1 MSFIKNR
8 KIAIILSASI
18 CTILVFILALNIINT
33 DKQDAQGS
41 IPVISYSQKP
51 GDPPSSL
58 PQEQIQKSDAN
69 DVKTPTYKAPEAEV
83 LNSRPEIVE
92 TSPKQTEI
100 RQKVETENVFFAL
113 GAPND
118 PNYSTSWALQRVNA
132 LPAWNT
138 TTGSDSVVV
147 AVIDGGFGLN
157 HEDLINSWHINQ
169 NEIGNTAEGDA
180 CYDGSPKNKST
191 NNCDDDN
198 NGYIDDWR
206 GWNFYIGDN
215 NPQAGRI
222 NPNASSVAH
231 GTQVAGLVGAKGNNS
246 KGIATIAWDNS
257 IMPLQALSDSG
268 SGWTSDIAAAIYY
281 AVDNGADVIN
291 LSLGSFVNDSFI
303 SDAVSYAYDNNV
315 VVVAA
320 AGNCGTGT
328 ESGCTSYPAGKMLYP
343 ALSDHVIAVGASNF
357 DNQRASFSSYG
368 QRLDIVAPG
377 SGTIVSPTWTNSN
390 GTTLYAAELYG
401 TSFASPYVA
410 SLVSLIKAIRPSSS
424 VDDIRAIIMAT
435 SNKLSAMN
443 GSYYTNE
450 YGHGIINSEL
460 AVTVA
465 SSLNSNTQ
473 KPTLLQAGSEYSERS
488 FRTTSTMASG
498 CQINSNFY
506 CAIKIYN
513 EVNKLERYLTYQTAS
528 SNLRGWS
535 WGGSILTQDSWDVYA
550 VSGENVSDKY
560 SFSAK

>member
-33 DKQDAQGS
+33 DKQDTPGS

-69 DVKTPTYKAPEAEV
+69 DLKTPTYKAPISDV
-83 LNSRPEIVE
+83 VDSRPKIVE
-92 TSPKQTEI
+92 ASTKQTEI
-100 RQKVETENVFFAL
+100 RKKIESENVFFAL

-118 PNYSTSWALQRVNA
+118 PNYSSSWALQRVNA

-138 TTGSDSVVV
+138 TTGSNSIVV

-157 HEDLINSWHINQ
+157 HEDLVDSWKINSG
-169 NEIGNTAEGDA
+169 ETGLTSVGDV
-180 CYDGSPKNKST
+180 CYDGNAKNKSN

-215 NPQAGRI
+215 NPQAGRMS
-222 NPNASSVAH
+222 PTASNVSH
-231 GTQVAGLVGAKGNNS
+231 GTQVAGLIGAKGNNS
-246 KGIATIAWDNS
+246 KGIATISWDTS
-257 IMPLQALSDSG
+257 IMPLQVLSDSG
-268 SGWTSDIAAAIYY
+268 TGWTSDIAAAIYY

-291 LSLGSFVNDSFI
+291 LSLGSFVNDSYI
-303 SDAVSYAYDNNV
+303 SDAVRYAYDNNV

-368 QRLDIVAPG
+368 PRLDIMAPG

-410 SLVSLIKAIRPSSS
+410 SLVSLIKSIRPDSS
-424 VDDIRAIIMAT
+424 VDDIRAIVMAT
-435 SNKLSAMN
+435 GNKLAAMN
-443 GSYYTNE
+443 SSYYTDE
-450 YGHGIINSEL
+450 YGHGIINTDL
-460 AVTVA
+460 AISVA
-465 SSLNSNTQ
+465 NSLNSNTQ
-473 KPTLLQAGSEYSERS
+473 KPSLLQAGSELSERS
-488 FRTTSTMASG
+488 FRSTSQMASG
-498 CQINSNFY
+498 CQISSNFY
-506 CAIKIYN
+506 CAIKLYN
-513 EVNKLERYLTYQTAS
+513 EGNKLERYLTYQTANS
-528 SNLRGWS
+528 TLRGWS
-535 WGGSILTQDSWDVYA
+535 WSGSILTQDAWDVYA
-550 VSGENVSDKY
+550 ISGENVSDKY